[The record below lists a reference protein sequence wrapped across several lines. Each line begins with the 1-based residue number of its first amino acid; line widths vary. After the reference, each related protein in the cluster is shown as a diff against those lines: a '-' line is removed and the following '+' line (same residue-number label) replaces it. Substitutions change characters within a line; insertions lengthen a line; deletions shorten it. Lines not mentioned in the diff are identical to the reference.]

1 MTWEEILQWFSW
13 ATNPGWWALG
23 LSVIALCLALVAWRR
38 TRLPRISF
46 ETETGEGFDGEAFML
61 RNVGSRPVTNVE
73 FVLDPTA
80 IAEDATGNPSLIVAA
95 FRKPKFE
102 DDTLADPPRLMP
114 KQSGRFVLPGPIE
127 DWNAPRK
134 RSRVLV
140 TCDQSKAIFSVELA
154 TPGRSSAPSTRCA
167 RNMTE
172 LYAPWSTILE
182 QSFHLLG
189 PTLEKLLEKIT
200 DLPEP
205 ELIAE

>member
-1 MTWEEILQWFSW
+1 MTWEEILRWFFW
-13 ATNPGWWALG
+13 ASNPAWWALG
-23 LSVIALCLALVAWRR
+23 LSVIAVCLALVAWRR

-46 ETETGEGFDGEAFML
+46 ETESSEGSNGEAYVL
-61 RNVGSRPVTNVE
+61 RNVGRKAVTNVE

-80 IAEDATGNPSLIVAA
+80 IAEDAAGNMSLIVAS

-102 DDTLADPPRLMP
+102 DDTLGQPPRLMP

-154 TPGRSSAPSTRCA
+154 PPGRSSARSTRCA
-167 RNMTE
+167 KNLTD
-172 LYAPWSTILE
+172 LYAPWSKILE
-182 QSFHLLG
+182 QSFHVLG
-189 PTLEKLLEKIT
+189 PTLEKMLERIT
-200 DLPEP
+200 DVPEP
-205 ELIAE
+205 EPVIG